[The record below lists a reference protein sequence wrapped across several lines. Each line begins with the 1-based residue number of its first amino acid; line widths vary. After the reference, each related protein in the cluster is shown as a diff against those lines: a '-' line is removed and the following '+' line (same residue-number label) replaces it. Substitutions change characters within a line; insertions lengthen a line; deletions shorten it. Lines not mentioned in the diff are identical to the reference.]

1 MIRSVRAGAGAL
13 AMLLC
18 ATAMSAQAKE
28 PAPEPSTP
36 TAGKPLTPEQAAA
49 AQEAFVKSLHP
60 QNGDIT
66 VGPARAKLHL
76 GDHYYFLGPDEAR
89 RVIVDA
95 WGNPPQA
102 ADDVLGLVMPAGKTP
117 FDKVWGAVVTW
128 EASGHVPD
136 KDADSEDYNSV
147 LQSARES
154 AAASN
159 EERRKAGYPTLELV
173 GWAQPPQY
181 DHAQHSLIWARDI
194 RFDGEKVDTL
204 NYDVR
209 LLGRE
214 GILSLNMI
222 ADMEHLGE
230 VREAAKS
237 FGAAAEFV
245 PGARYADYNSST
257 DKTAEYGLAGV
268 VAAGLG
274 VAAAKKL
281 GFLAIVLGFGK
292 KLIVLLV
299 AAGAAIMGFFRRL
312 FGRKSVSE
320 GDEGTI

>member
-1 MIRSVRAGAGAL
+1 V
-13 AMLLC
+13 
-18 ATAMSAQAKE
+18 AK
-28 PAPEPSTP
+28 APP
-36 TAGKPLTPEQAAA
+36 TPEQAAA
-49 AQEAFVKSLHP
+49 AEQAFVKSLHP
-60 QNGDIT
+60 QNGDIA

-76 GDHYYFLGPDEAR
+76 GDRYYFLGPDEAR
-89 RVIVDA
+89 RVLVDA

-102 ADDVLGLVMPAGKTP
+102 AEGVLGLVMPAGKTP
-117 FDKVWGAVVTW
+117 FEKVWGAVITW
-128 EASGHVPD
+128 EPTGHVPD
-136 KDADSEDYNSV
+136 KDADSEDYASV
-147 LQSARES
+147 LQSAKES

-159 EERRKAGYPTLELV
+159 DERRKAGYPAVELV

-181 DHAQHSLIWARDI
+181 DKAQHSLIWARDI

-230 VREAAKS
+230 VREAARS
-237 FGAAAEFV
+237 FGTAAEFV

-274 VAAAKKL
+274 VVAAKKL
-281 GFLAIVLGFGK
+281 GLLAILLGFGK
-292 KLIVLLV
+292 GIFSALAAFGAKILVVLA
-299 AAGAAIMGFFRRL
+299 AAGAGIVGFFRRL
-312 FGRKSVSE
+312 FGRKQE
-320 GDEGTI
+320 QDEEGTI